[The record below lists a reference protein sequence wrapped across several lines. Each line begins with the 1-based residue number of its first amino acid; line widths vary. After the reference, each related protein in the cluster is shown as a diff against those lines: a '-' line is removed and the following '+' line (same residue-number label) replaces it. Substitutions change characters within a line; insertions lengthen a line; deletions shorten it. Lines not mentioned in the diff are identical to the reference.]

1 MKICASIAPPS
12 QIPENVSGNA
22 KNKVTIKN
30 LSNPRRK
37 FTENEKLVL
46 YSEVGGVCPLCSNDL
61 MYEKSKTKN
70 KNFEIAHIYPLN
82 PKPEELIVLKDVKR
96 LNSDI
101 NHLDNL
107 LCLCNGCHTKFDNPR
122 TKEEYEELFT
132 LKSGL
137 IKLAKEK
144 KLWSNSTLENEI
156 SELINCL
163 VTTDFVFTN
172 GDILSY
178 NPKTIT
184 EKTNAT
190 ITVLTKRKI
199 ERNVQDYFSFINFK
213 FSEIDKIKPTTTET
227 ISTQIKLHY
236 LKLKKEIPDY
246 NQKEVFDA
254 MVNWFQIT
262 SQNSSKEAC
271 EIIVSYFIQNC
282 EVFE

>member
-1 MKICASIAPPS
+1 M
-12 QIPENVSGNA
+12 
-22 KNKVTIKN
+22 
-30 LSNPRRK
+30 SNPRRK
-37 FTENEKLVL
+37 FTENEKLIL
-46 YSEVGGVCPLCSNDL
+46 YSEVGGVCPLCSNEL

-82 PKPEELIVLKDVKR
+82 PKPQELIVLKDVKR
-96 LNSDI
+96 LNSDV

-107 LCLCNGCHTKFDNPR
+107 LCLCNDCHTKFDNPR
-122 TKEEYEELFT
+122 TKEEYEELYT

-137 IKLAKEK
+137 IKLSKEK
-144 KLWSNSTLENEI
+144 NLWSNSTLENEI
-156 SELINCL
+156 TQLINYL
-163 VTTDFVFTN
+163 VNTDFVFTEE
-172 GDILSY
+172 DVLSY
-178 NPKTIT
+178 NPKTIS
-184 EKTNAT
+184 EKTNST

-254 MVNWFQIT
+254 MVNWFQRT
-262 SQNSSKEAC
+262 SQNNSKESC